1 MSTHTPAF
9 LISALIHL
17 GLLALVLT
25 GVAQLPS
32 DSAAETRLAVRL
44 EMFQPPPPPPEP
56 EPEPEPEPI
65 QEPEPVVELQPEP
78 EVVEPPPPKPK
89 PRPAP
94 KPAPKP
100 KPMPE
105 PKPRPKPP
113 PVEQP
118 IEPLKQ
124 PPLPVAPAVDMGLI
138 RRLEEEYKAALRKAI
153 ENNKGYPRRAVRLR
167 QEGEVLVGFTIR
179 RDGVIGAL
187 RIVESSGSKLLDT
200 AARRAVEKISGRLPF
215 PEEFKRDQ
223 WEFTIPIKYGL
234 R

>member
-1 MSTHTPAF
+1 
-9 LISALIHL
+9 
-17 GLLALVLT
+17 
-25 GVAQLPS
+25 
-32 DSAAETRLAVRL
+32 ETRLAVRL

-56 EPEPEPEPI
+56 EPKPEPEPEPEPI
-65 QEPEPVVELQPEP
+65 QEPEPVVEREPEP
-78 EVVEPPPPKPK
+78 EVVEPPPPPPKPK
-89 PRPAP
+89 P

-100 KPMPE
+100 VPKPKPRPE

-124 PPLPVAPAVDMGLI
+124 TPLPVAPAIDMGLI

-153 ENNKGYPRRAVRLR
+153 ETNKGYPRRAVRLR
-167 QEGEVLVGFTIR
+167 QEGEVLVGFTVR

-223 WEFTIPIKYGL
+223 WEFTIPINYGL